1 MEDNR
6 KVFVRKTL
14 KDFLICIDGHILTSF
29 DDIMII
35 REKRISLH
43 GWRVITICGMVKKGF
58 LKGIT
63 IISPYLILLVQFVAI
78 IFPCQGQCHC
88 RGRRGI

>member
-1 MEDNR
+1 MGEILH
-6 KVFVRKTL
+6 L
-14 KDFLICIDGHILTSF
+14 KFHLMFFLICIDGHILTSF

-43 GWRVITICGMVKKGF
+43 SWRVIIICGMVKKGI

-88 RGRRGI
+88 RGRRDI

>member
-43 GWRVITICGMVKKGF
+43 SWRVIIICGMVKKGF

-63 IISPYLILLVQFVAI
+63 IISPYQISLVLFAGI
-78 IFPCQGQCHC
+78 IFLCQDQCHC
-88 RGRRGI
+88 RGRRDI